1 MQRFTP
7 RGVLGGVTNHI
18 VALVQSEGTPVAIS
32 ELYRQH
38 WVGLVR
44 LAVLVVD
51 DPESAE
57 DVVQEVFTELYRKW
71 PLDDSAK
78 VLGYLRTAVLN
89 RSRSVLR
96 RRRVARLYIPPSA
109 RSGDS
114 AESAAELGESR
125 REVQRA
131 LQALPIRSREV
142 LVLRYYLD
150 LPYAEIAQTLGISE
164 STARA
169 TSSRALAALT
179 KKLKE
184 PR

>member
-1 MQRFTP
+1 MQGFHR
-7 RGVLGGVTNHI
+7 RGVLGGVTNPI
-18 VALVQSEGTPVAIS
+18 VTLAPQDDPPAALDA
-32 ELYRQH
+32 LYRRH

-51 DPESAE
+51 DRQSAE

-71 PLDDSAK
+71 PLDNADRAVS
-78 VLGYLRTAVLN
+78 YLRTAVLN

-96 RRRVARLYIPPSA
+96 RRRVARLYTPPSA
-109 RSGDS
+109 RPGDS
-114 AESAAELGESR
+114 AESAAELGEDR
-125 REVQRA
+125 REVRQA
-131 LQALPIRSREV
+131 LQALPTRTREV

-150 LPYAEIAQTLGISE
+150 LPFAEIAQILGMGE

-169 TSSRALAALT
+169 TSSRGIATLT

-184 PR
+184 LR

>member
-1 MQRFTP
+1 M
-7 RGVLGGVTNHI
+7 TNHI
-18 VALVQSEGTPVAIS
+18 VALAQSEEAPAAIS

-38 WVGLVR
+38 RVGLIR
-44 LAVLVVD
+44 LAVLMVD

-57 DVVQEVFTELYRKW
+57 DVVQEVFTELYRTW
-71 PLDDSAK
+71 PLTDGDK
-78 VLGYLRTAVLN
+78 VVSYLRTAVLN

-96 RRRVARLYIPPSA
+96 RRRVARLYVPPSS

-114 AESAAELGESR
+114 AESAAEVGESR

-131 LQALPIRSREV
+131 LQALPIWSREV

-150 LPYAEIAQTLGISE
+150 LPYAEIGQTLGISE

-169 TSSRALAALT
+169 TNSRGLVALT

-184 PR
+184 AR

>member
-7 RGVLGGVTNHI
+7 RGVLRGVTNHI
-18 VALVQSEGTPVAIS
+18 VALVPSEDALA

-38 WVGLVR
+38 RVGLIR
-44 LAVLVVD
+44 LAVLMVD

-71 PLDDSAK
+71 PLNDGDK
-78 VLGYLRTAVLN
+78 VLSYLRTAVLN

-96 RRRVARLYIPPSA
+96 RRRVARLYTPPSA
-109 RSGDS
+109 RSIDS
-114 AESAAELGESR
+114 AEQAAELGEDR

-131 LQALPIRSREV
+131 LQALPPRTREV

-150 LPYAEIAQTLGISE
+150 LPYAEIGQLLRISE

-169 TSSRALAALT
+169 TTSRGLATLT
-179 KKLKE
+179 KNLKE
-184 PR
+184 LR

>member
-7 RGVLGGVTNHI
+7 RRVLGGVTNHI
-18 VALVQSEGTPVAIS
+18 VALVQSEDTPAAVS
-32 ELYRQH
+32 ELYRQY

-51 DPESAE
+51 DRESAE

-71 PLDDSAK
+71 PLDDSNK

-96 RRRVARLYIPPSA
+96 RRRVARLYTPPSA

-114 AESAAELGESR
+114 AESAAVVGENR
-125 REVQRA
+125 QEVQRA

-150 LPYAEIAQTLGISE
+150 LPYAEIGQTLGISE

-169 TSSRALAALT
+169 TASRGLAALT

-184 PR
+184 TR

>member
-7 RGVLGGVTNHI
+7 RGVLRGVTNRI
-18 VALVQSEGTPVAIS
+18 ATLAPSEDPPAAIS
-32 ELYRQH
+32 ELYRHH
-38 WVGLVR
+38 WAGLVR

-51 DPESAE
+51 DAESAE

-71 PLDDSAK
+71 PLDDSDR

-96 RRRVARLYIPPSA
+96 RRRVARLYIPPST

-114 AESAAELGESR
+114 AESAAEVGESR

-150 LPYAEIAQTLGISE
+150 LPYAEIGQTLGISE
-164 STARA
+164 STARSTA
-169 TSSRALAALT
+169 SRALAALT
-179 KKLKE
+179 KTLKE
-184 PR
+184 SR